1 MGKGGVRGH
10 SGEAGSERTLEGK
23 QEGEDTQNKS
33 EKTLTGTGERRRLS
47 EDKET
52 SKVGGRR

>member
-23 QEGEDTQNKS
+23 ES
-33 EKTLTGTGERRRLS
+33 EKTLLGNRERRRLG